1 MFKDFLKENEENVI
15 SFVTILIIIIG
26 IIVVLC
32 TFIISFSDNEEDE
45 IINKISPY
53 SYTENMIIEYENI
66 VKNLL
71 NARNTKELYNKLDSN
86 YITKNNLNQENVKS
100 FLIDNGLVGNSV
112 AIISSEVF
120 QQDEIYI
127 FRYYYKNYSD
137 NKYVNV
143 IEISPNEYYISF
155 DQEIEDI
162 DMSQIRYSSDID
174 NIYFDLSLVEKNEDS
189 VKFLL
194 KVLNQG
200 EFDVFVDFND
210 INTFSLIKENG
221 DIYKLSGVVAQDNN
235 LIQPNSSITREL
247 YFSINSEDYN
257 ECIGMQVLNININGE
272 NKDIIIEF

>member
-71 NARNTKELYNKLDSN
+71 NARNTEELYNKLDAN

-143 IEISPNEYYISF
+143 IELSPNEYYISF
-155 DQEIEDI
+155 DQEIGDI
-162 DMSQIRYSSDID
+162 NTSQIRYSSDID
-174 NIYFDLSLVEKNEDS
+174 NIYFDLSLVEKSEDS
-189 VKFLL
+189 VKFLI

-235 LIQPNSSITREL
+235 LIQPNSSITPEL

>member
-71 NARNTKELYNKLDSN
+71 NARNTEELYNKLDAN

-155 DQEIEDI
+155 DQEIGDI
-162 DMSQIRYSSDID
+162 DTSQIRYSSDID
-174 NIYFDLSLVEKNEDS
+174 NIYFDLSLVEKSEDS
-189 VKFLL
+189 VKFLI

>member
-71 NARNTKELYNKLDSN
+71 NARNTEELYNKLDAN

-143 IEISPNEYYISF
+143 IELSPNEYYISF
-155 DQEIEDI
+155 DQEIGDI
-162 DMSQIRYSSDID
+162 NTSQIRYSSDID
-174 NIYFDLSLVEKNEDS
+174 NIYFDLSLVEKSEDS
-189 VKFLL
+189 VKFLI

-200 EFDVFVDFND
+200 EFDIFVDFND